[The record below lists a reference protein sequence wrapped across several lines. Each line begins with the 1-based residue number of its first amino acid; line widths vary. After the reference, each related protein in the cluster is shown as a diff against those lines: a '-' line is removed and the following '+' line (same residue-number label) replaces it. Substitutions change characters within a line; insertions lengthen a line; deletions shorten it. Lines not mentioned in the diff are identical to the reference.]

1 MSRIL
6 GFNLV
11 ILYGVTV
18 AFGAES
24 TFPELAQTY
33 DSKVWPLVEQYCVS
47 CHDTATQKGDLDL
60 ERFADLASIRKAPDV
75 WQRVSEQL
83 LSGEMPPKDKK
94 PMPPVKKAVL
104 LDWVSGY
111 LRAEAMANAGDPGPV
126 VLRRLSNAEYTYT
139 LRDLTGV
146 PSLDPANEFPVDGAA
161 GEGFTNTGDALAMS
175 PSLLEKYLAAGK
187 EVAAHAVLL
196 PDGFRFS
203 SKVSRLDWSNALV
216 DEIRGFYRQVMG
228 AEAIDFSYRSQVGNV
243 VPVDAREGRL
253 DLQPYFAALLAHR
266 EELIQDAADIQ
277 RVADL
282 AGLNP
287 NYAAKLL
294 RLLLDEPDEG
304 LSLLNELRSLWRSMQ
319 PDRPEKL
326 VAWVRGWQDRLW
338 TFNTVGHL
346 GGYVR
351 PWQAVVN
358 PVTARSDLTYRFRSD
373 AREGTV
379 PLQLTSR
386 ASGMATAEDRI
397 VWEMPSIVRAGR
409 SPILLRDL
417 EQVSDGFAAF
427 REQTFA
433 SLGALLQAAFVA
445 RHSGRAE
452 DTESLSNKYE
462 VDPKALK
469 LVLQALGLEKGGTVI
484 TGHLTESHKRV
495 GAKAAIS
502 AWRLPE
508 VKDLSIVA
516 NDSDQSLNIP
526 GEAPPHT
533 VLVHPHPDHWV
544 AAGWQ
549 SPING
554 KLDVAA
560 HVQGRHGCGNGTRW
574 SIQHRRGDQQRVL
587 REGVVNALQKADI
600 EPIAEVAIEAGDV
613 VSLLIDARDGNHSC
627 DLTEI
632 DLVLTETSRDAAR
645 RWSLREDCADSLLA
659 GNPHHD
665 SHGNL
670 STWHFYSG
678 QDQGVPAAWQQFA
691 EGSLLDRWM
700 ETRDPVEAYVLGM
713 IIQGLMTSEAIPA
726 DLLGE
731 DLEMIDQLKAV
742 DGVLFARL
750 DFNDWAMRAGPVTE
764 ALGQT
769 FTTDGHLV
777 TAADAS
783 TELELP
789 SVLLSDADFVTTG
802 VFAKG
807 SKGDVGVQLAVS
819 GEVTEAPIMVVP
831 GSAAEAS
838 LELAYDAFRGI
849 FPAAMCYARV
859 VPIDEGVTLILYH
872 REDESLKRLMLNDG
886 EREIID
892 RLWDELLYVSR
903 DAYRLETALEQL
915 LEFATQDS
923 DPAIFKPMIEPVASG
938 AAVLGRRLVETEG
951 VHLNALLTFA
961 GKTYRRPLSVEG
973 GPGLRA
979 LYHKLRSDGLGH
991 EQAFRLMLARLF
1003 AAPAFLYRA
1012 ETAPEDVAQGPVTG
1026 WDQAT
1031 RLSYFLWSSMPDPAL
1046 AEAATR
1052 GRLANP
1058 EELALQARRLLGNS
1072 KVSRLAEHFA
1082 CQWLQ
1087 VREFD
1092 TFNEKNENLYPDFA
1106 ELRGAMYEEMLRFFT
1121 DLFQENRSV
1130 LSILNADHTFANSTL
1145 ADFYGLPPVETAAWQ
1160 RVEGVRAHGRGGIL
1174 GMAATLAKH
1183 SGASRTSPI
1192 LRGNWVYE
1200 TLLGLHLPKPP
1211 KGVPIL
1217 PDVIEGDFTARQLIE
1232 QHTSDP
1238 GCAKCHAKVDP
1249 LGFALEQY
1257 DTVGRRRPQQA
1268 DTKTTLNDGRSL
1280 EGLAGLRDYLGED
1293 QRNVFVKQF
1302 CRKLLGY
1309 ALGRAV
1315 GLSDSALL
1323 DEMMDGLR
1331 ANDYRV
1337 HVAVDRI
1344 VRSTQFR
1351 EIRGEPRLPVKQ

>member
-11 ILYGVTV
+11 LLYGVTV

-33 DSKVWPLVEQYCVS
+33 DSKVWPLVEQYCVR

-60 ERFADLASIRKAPDV
+60 ERFADLASIRKAPDI

-94 PMPPVKKAVL
+94 PMPPEKKAVL
-104 LDWVSGY
+104 LDWVSDY

-139 LRDLTGV
+139 LRDLIGV
-146 PSLDPANEFPVDGAA
+146 PSLDPANEFPVDSAA
-161 GEGFTNTGDALAMS
+161 GEGFTNTGEALAMS

-187 EVAAHAVLL
+187 QIADHAVLL

-203 SKVSRLDWSNALV
+203 SKVSRLDWSNDLV
-216 DEIRGFYRQVMG
+216 GEIRGFYRRVMG
-228 AEAIDFSYRSQVGNV
+228 ADAIDFSYKSQVGTV

-253 DLQPYFAALLAHR
+253 DLLPYFAALLSHR
-266 EELIQDAADIQ
+266 DELIQGTFDMQA
-277 RVADL
+277 VADL
-282 AGLNP
+282 VNLNP
-287 NYAAKLL
+287 NYAARLL
-294 RLLLDEPDEG
+294 RMLLDEPDEE
-304 LSLLNELRSLWRSMQ
+304 LSLLNELRSLWRSIEQ
-319 PDRPEKL
+319 DRPENL

-338 TFNTVGHL
+338 RFNTVGHL
-346 GGYVR
+346 GGYVH
-351 PWQAVVN
+351 PWQAAVN
-358 PVTARSDLTYRFRSD
+358 PVIARSDLTHQFKSD
-373 AREGTV
+373 AGVLTV

-386 ASGMATAEDRI
+386 VLGTAADKI
-397 VWEMPSIVRAGR
+397 VWEVPRIVRAGR
-409 SPILLRDL
+409 PPILLRDL
-417 EQVSDGFAAF
+417 EQVSDGFVAF
-427 REQTFA
+427 RERTFA

-445 RHSGRAE
+445 RHSDRAE
-452 DTESLSNKYE
+452 DAGFLANKFD
-462 VDPKALK
+462 VDPKALT
-469 LVLQALGLEKGGTVI
+469 LVLQALGLEKGRAVI
-484 TGHLTESHKRV
+484 TGHLTESHKNV
-495 GAKAAIS
+495 GEKSAIS
-502 AWRLPE
+502 AWRLSD
-508 VKDLSIVA
+508 VKDLSLVS

-526 GEAPPHT
+526 GEAPPHS
-533 VLVHPHPDHWV
+533 VLVHPHPDRWV

-549 SPING
+549 SPIDG
-554 KLDVAA
+554 QLDIAA

-574 SIQHRRGDQQRVL
+574 IIQHLRGDQQRVL
-587 REGVVNALQKADI
+587 REGVNNALQKADI
-600 EPIAEVAIEAGDV
+600 EPIAEVMIEAGDV
-613 VSLLIDARDGNHSC
+613 VSLVIDARDGNHSC

-632 DLVLTETSRDAAR
+632 DLVLTESSGDAAR

-678 QDQGVPAAWQQFA
+678 QDQDVPAAWQQVA
-691 EGSLLDRWM
+691 KGSLLERWM

-713 IIQGLMTSEAIPA
+713 IIQGLMTSDAIPV
-726 DLLGE
+726 DVSKE
-731 DLEMIDQLKAV
+731 DLEMIAQLKAV
-742 DGVLFARL
+742 DGLLFARL
-750 DFNDWAMRAGPVTE
+750 DFKDWAMPAGTVTE

-769 FTTDGHLV
+769 FTTEGHLV
-777 TAADAS
+777 TAADVS
-783 TELELP
+783 IELELP
-789 SVLLSDADFVTTG
+789 SALLGDADFVTTG
-802 VFAKG
+802 VFAEG
-807 SKGDVGVQLAVS
+807 SKGNVGVQLAVS

-831 GSAAEAS
+831 GSAAEAR
-838 LELAYDAFRGI
+838 LEIAYDAFREI

-923 DPAIFKPMIEPVASG
+923 DPAIFRPMVEPVASG
-938 AAVLGRRLVETEG
+938 AVVLGKRLVETEG
-951 VHLNALLTFA
+951 VHLDALLTFA
-961 GKTYRRPLSVEG
+961 GETYRRPLSLEEG
-973 GPGLRA
+973 HGLRA
-979 LYHKLRSDGLGH
+979 LYHDLRSDGLGH
-991 EQAFRLMLARLF
+991 EQAFRLILARLF
-1003 AAPAFLYRA
+1003 VAPAFLYKA
-1012 ETAPEDVAQGPVTG
+1012 ETAPVDVAQGPVTD
-1026 WDQAT
+1026 WEQAT
-1031 RLSYFLWSSMPDPAL
+1031 RLSYFLWSSMPDPSL
-1046 AEAATR
+1046 IEAASQ

-1058 EELALQARRLLGNS
+1058 DELASQARRLLGSS
-1072 KVSRLAEHFA
+1072 KVRRLAEHFA

-1106 ELRGAMYEEMLRFFT
+1106 ELRGAMYQETLRFFT

-1130 LSILNADHTFANSTL
+1130 LSILKADHTFANSTL
-1145 ADFYGLPPVETAAWQ
+1145 AEFYELPPVETAAWQ

-1200 TLLGLHLPKPP
+1200 TLLGQHLPKPP
-1211 KGVPIL
+1211 KGVPTL

-1232 QHTSDP
+1232 QHTSDS

-1257 DTVGRRRPQQA
+1257 DTVGHRRPEKA
-1268 DTKTTLNDGRSL
+1268 DTKTTLNDGKSL
-1280 EGLAGLRDYLGED
+1280 EGLAGLRDYLVED
-1293 QRNVFVKQF
+1293 QRDVFVKQF

-1309 ALGRAV
+1309 VLGRSV

-1323 DEMMDGLR
+1323 DEMMDALSV
-1331 ANDYRV
+1331 NDYRV
-1337 HVAVDRI
+1337 HAAVDRI

-1351 EIRGEPRLPVKQ
+1351 EIRGEPITPVKP